1 VARDLVEQVGR
12 VPEVPD
18 VELDPDGVAADLVDL
33 PAAVRTVRRLFP
45 AWNLVVVAIVTAW
58 AVGLCGLGLA
68 LVGVVPGILY
78 AMLVSAHAT
87 ASLADA

>member
-1 VARDLVEQVGR
+1 
-12 VPEVPD
+12 
-18 VELDPDGVAADLVDL
+18 
-33 PAAVRTVRRLFP
+33 VRPPTSSICPRRSGTVRRLFP

-87 ASLADA
+87 ATLADA